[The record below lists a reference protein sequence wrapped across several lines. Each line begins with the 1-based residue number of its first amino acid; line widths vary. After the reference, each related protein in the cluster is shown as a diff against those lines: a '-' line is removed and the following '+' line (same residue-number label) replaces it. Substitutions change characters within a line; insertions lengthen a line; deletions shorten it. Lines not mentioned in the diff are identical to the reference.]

1 MYLFILKTGRNISVL
16 NGKRPLKAR
25 LVLPGLFISVL
36 LLFPGCG
43 WNSTGEIDR
52 LKREI
57 ADLTAENDKSKT
69 EAKQMQ
75 SELTELRNQN
85 ADLYVQIVSLQEK
98 NQVLQKEIDTLKE
111 QLREK
116 RR

>member
-1 MYLFILKTGRNISVL
+1 MLH
-16 NGKRPLKAR
+16 GKRRSTAR
-25 LVLPGLFISVL
+25 LVLPGLFLSVL
-36 LLFPGCG
+36 LLFAGCG
-43 WNSTGEIDR
+43 WNSTGENDR
-52 LKREI
+52 VKREI
-57 ADLTAENDKSKT
+57 ADLTAENDKLKIET
-69 EAKQMQ
+69 KQMQ
-75 SELTELRNQN
+75 SELADLRNQN